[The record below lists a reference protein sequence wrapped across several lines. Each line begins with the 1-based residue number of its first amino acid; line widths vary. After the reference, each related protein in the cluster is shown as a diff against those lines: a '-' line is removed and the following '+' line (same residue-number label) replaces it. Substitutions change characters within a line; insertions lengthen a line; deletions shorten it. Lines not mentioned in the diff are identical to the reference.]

1 MWCLCKALACS
12 TISIRQNKTNT
23 LIRKTSRRILER
35 LWARSNMTA
44 GLTMRSEEYQEKRKK
59 KKKKRRDMIL
69 IEDMLHNCQLTFYKN

>member
-35 LWARSNMTA
+35 LWARSNMTG
-44 GLTMRSEEYQEKRKK
+44 GLTVRSEEIQEKRKK
-59 KKKKRRDMIL
+59 KKERR
-69 IEDMLHNCQLTFYKN
+69 KNEETWS

>member
-44 GLTMRSEEYQEKRKK
+44 GLTMRSEEYQGISRKK

-69 IEDMLHNCQLTFYKN
+69 IEDMLHN

>member
-1 MWCLCKALACS
+1 MLCLCKALACS

-23 LIRKTSRRILER
+23 LIRKTSRKILER

-59 KKKKRRDMIL
+59 KKTKRHDL
-69 IEDMLHNCQLTFYKN
+69 D

>member
-1 MWCLCKALACS
+1 MWCLCKALVCS

-44 GLTMRSEEYQEKRKK
+44 GLTVRSEEKQEKERR
-59 KKKKRRDMIL
+59 KKRRDMIS
-69 IEDMLHNCQLTFYKN
+69 IEDMLHN

>member
-44 GLTMRSEEYQEKRKK
+44 GLTVRSEEKQEKERR
-59 KKKKRRDMIL
+59 KKRRDMIL
-69 IEDMLHNCQLTFYKN
+69 IEDMLHN